1 MQSPLPNLRAMQSP
15 LPNLWAMQS
24 PLPNLWA
31 MQSPLRNL
39 WAMQSPLPNLW
50 AMQSP
55 LPNLWAMQS
64 PLRNLW
70 AMQSP
75 LPLGEGQGEGEF
87 NDVQSPP
94 VCRNRSNSAAL
105 ALRQTHPLH
114 FPCRAPARRQ
124 ARNLGQC

>member
-1 MQSPLPNLRAMQSP
+1 MQSPLPNLR
-15 LPNLWAMQS
+15 
-24 PLPNLWA
+24 
-31 MQSPLRNL
+31 
-39 WAMQSPLPNLW
+39 

-94 VCRNRSNSAAL
+94 VCRNRSNSAAS
-105 ALRQTHPLH
+105 ARVRPIP
-114 FPCRAPARRQ
+114 FSSRRQ